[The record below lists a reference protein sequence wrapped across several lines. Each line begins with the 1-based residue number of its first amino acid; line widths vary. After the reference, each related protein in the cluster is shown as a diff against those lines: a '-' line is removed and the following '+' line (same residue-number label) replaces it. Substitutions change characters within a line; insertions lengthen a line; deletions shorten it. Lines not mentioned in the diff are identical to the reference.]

1 MEKERTLT
9 LLSVKINLS
18 KTNICTTMILKFLF
32 WNSYNKN
39 LKFCFKFPLIEFHL
53 FFNLLANFYWNVS
66 LVYTQ
71 FNFIITKIKNFKLIY
86 LSCETIYFA
95 LQLFCNFLLH
105 NYFWLKT
112 FLSFYLNSNNLTIAS
127 SFKWFQFFPF
137 YYFLSK
143 FNIQFYF

>member
-1 MEKERTLT
+1 MT

-39 LKFCFKFPLIEFHL
+39 LKFCFKFPLIDFHL

-86 LSCETIYFA
+86 LSCEIIYFA

-127 SFKWFQFFPF
+127 SFKWFHFFPF

>member
-1 MEKERTLT
+1 MLT
-9 LLSVKINLS
+9 
-18 KTNICTTMILKFLF
+18 KTNINNTLILKFLF

-112 FLSFYLNSNNLTIAS
+112 FLSFYLNSNNLTIPS
-127 SFKWFQFFPF
+127 SFKWFHFFPF